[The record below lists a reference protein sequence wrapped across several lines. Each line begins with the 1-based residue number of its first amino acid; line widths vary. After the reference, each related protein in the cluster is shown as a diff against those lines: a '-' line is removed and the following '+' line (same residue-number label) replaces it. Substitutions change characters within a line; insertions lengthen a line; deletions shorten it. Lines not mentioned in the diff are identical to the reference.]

1 MGKIQVDQR
10 MNIDHILQSLRDKRD
25 VLLHIAKE
33 LRLRKVY
40 TGDIEFHNWLEGA
53 PENNWFYRF
62 CTHRGIE
69 GPLKFFAVFGHP
81 FLANIIS
88 GRKVFFSG
96 ENLHGLWG
104 KYNDFRRNE
113 HRYDLILG
121 FDPLLDD
128 RHMRF
133 PLWIQYLVAPEDGL
147 EDIREKIARIND
159 IANRTNPERTQ
170 FACIM
175 ARHDGSGIRS
185 VLGDLLEPVAPI
197 TYPAKFRNNTD
208 ELKTKYGD
216 DKKKYLRGFRFNVC
230 PENSVTLGYVTE
242 KLFEAFMSGC
252 IPIYWGASIDMTTA
266 STYKEGMLSEA
277 DIVDERAFLR
287 FDEKN
292 PEALRQ
298 QVHELEHNRDA
309 YEAFIAIPPFKEGA
323 AERIWACLQELEQR
337 LINLSN
343 K

>member
-1 MGKIQVDQR
+1 MVIDRLVRILKDQR
-10 MNIDHILQSLRDKRD
+10 ILLMNLS
-25 VLLHIAKE
+25 KE
-33 LRLRKVY
+33 WRMLKVY
-40 TGDIEFHNWLEGA
+40 NGNIRFHNWFECV
-53 PENNWFYRF
+53 PVDNWLHRF
-62 CTHRGIE
+62 CLHRGIE
-69 GPLKFFAVFGHP
+69 GKISFCSVFGQPNFVP
-81 FLANIIS
+81 FVR
-88 GRKVFFSG
+88 GCKVFFSG
-96 ENLHGLWG
+96 ENLHGLW
-104 KYNDFRRNE
+104 NRFNRFRRNE

-133 PLWIQYLVAPEDGL
+133 PLWIQYLVAPEDDL

-185 VLGDLLEPVAPI
+185 VLGDLLEPIAPI
-197 TYPAKFRNNTD
+197 TYPARFRNNTD

-252 IPIYWGASIDMTTA
+252 IPIYWGASIDMATA
-266 STYKEGMLSEA
+266 ATYKEGMLSEA

-287 FDEKN
+287 FDENN

-298 QVHELEHNRDA
+298 QVNELEHNRDA
-309 YEAFIAIPPFKEGA
+309 YKAFIAIPPFKEGA